1 MTWGSKA
8 AANPQ
13 VRARADVNSQENW
26 ACWAEKLQ
34 TQKTPLQTAIPTP
47 GPQVIPSQPHRVGL
61 LGGPGGVPG
70 AGREASVTWMCTGAG
85 WWPGS
90 HLRQAWA
97 GGWGFQGGGW
107 RPGLGEQPS
116 HSCVE
121 AGGLMEEPGRRP
133 AQGSRIGLFSL
144 LHLSQLPP
152 AEARVLWLLKL
163 GRAEVTRL
171 WTPGQIFH
179 FTEA

>member
-1 MTWGSKA
+1 MRRRKCVSM
-8 AANPQ
+8 
-13 VRARADVNSQENW
+13 
-26 ACWAEKLQ
+26 
-34 TQKTPLQTAIPTP
+34 
-47 GPQVIPSQPHRVGL
+47 RVSMHVSL
-61 LGGPGGVPG
+61 YVSGGVPG
-70 AGREASVTWMCTGAG
+70 CARCWKGGLCSLDVHRGWVVARVPSEAGLGRGWGSGVEGEEAGAG
-85 WWPGS
+85 
-90 HLRQAWA
+90 
-97 GGWGFQGGGW
+97 GGGSGVEGGGQGW
-107 RPGLGEQPS
+107 EQQ

-171 WTPGQIFH
+171 WTPGQILH
-179 FTEA
+179 FTEG